1 MLPSVN
7 QSSNQYEIEGNA
19 LRFPLVGIKGIGNAV
34 SNVLIEE
41 RQKRGNFKDFFDF
54 VARMEGQKLGKKT
67 MEMLIFAGALDEF
80 KINRSSLLASLDDA
94 IRYGD
99 LVKIEDQD
107 QILFDFELVSKP
119 ALTSLKE
126 NAAQRARCV

>member
-1 MLPSVN
+1 
-7 QSSNQYEIEGNA
+7 
-19 LRFPLVGIKGIGNAV
+19 
-34 SNVLIEE
+34 
-41 RQKRGNFKDFFDF
+41 
-54 VARMEGQKLGKKT
+54 
-67 MEMLIFAGALDEF
+67 MLIFAGALDEF

-119 ALTSLKE
+119 ALTSLKKMRHSAL
-126 NAAQRARCV
+126 NVKKRC